1 VVGTSRGGDYAILI
15 CKRGGRPNDKRP
27 RFYKQVITLRPHV
40 EQLRSDSPIAR
51 IGEPGGT

>member
-15 CKRGGRPNDKRP
+15 SKRGARPNDKRP
-27 RFYKQVITLRPHV
+27 RFYKQVITLRPHM